1 ALRAALPE
9 ATDQGRAVRVLT
21 GAERGEGERVDALGG
36 RGDLLAMLASV
47 AGTVVMV
54 ALLVI
59 ASTLTQAVH
68 QRSGE
73 LALLRAV
80 GASPRQLRS
89 AVGREAG
96 RVAAVAA

>member
-1 ALRAALPE
+1 
-9 ATDQGRAVRVLT
+9 
-21 GAERGEGERVDALGG
+21 
-36 RGDLLAMLASV
+36 
-47 AGTVVMV
+47 
-54 ALLVI
+54 

-96 RVAAVAA
+96 RVAAVAAAVGGLGALPLGLLMRSLLETEALVLPVPPWLPLAAGAAGALLVALAA